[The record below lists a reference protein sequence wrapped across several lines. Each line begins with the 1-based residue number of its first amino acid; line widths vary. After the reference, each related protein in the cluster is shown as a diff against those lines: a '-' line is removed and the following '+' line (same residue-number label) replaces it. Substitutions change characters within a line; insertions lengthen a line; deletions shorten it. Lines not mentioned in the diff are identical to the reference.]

1 MENPIILSV
10 NCPECGVS
18 LIDEKN
24 TVKGKP
30 AIRLDAEISG
40 RRGVIYLS
48 AEYDSFD
55 KKGSVPLPDGAVAK
69 MYCPHCYKRLMSDL
83 PCEECRAKMVHF
95 SIEGGGDIHICS
107 RVGCREHY
115 VDFTN
120 SGNPLQK
127 LFGDEGHKKKNPLQN

>member
-40 RRGVIYLS
+40 RRGVIYLC
-48 AEYDSFD
+48 AEYDCFD
-55 KKGSVPLPDGAVAK
+55 KKSSVPLPEGAVAK
-69 MYCPHCYKRLMSDL
+69 MYCPHCYKRLMSNLSCND
-83 PCEECRAKMVHF
+83 CRARMVHF
-95 SIEGGGDIHICS
+95 SIEGGGDIHICP
-107 RVGCREHY
+107 RVGCKEHY

-120 SGNPLQK
+120 TGNPLQR
-127 LFGDEGHKKKNPLQN
+127 LFDKTGHRKGNPLQN